1 MPRHANRSTPLV
13 FSGVLYSDD
22 TATGARLDSPAWFT
36 WLTTAST
43 FYYESPTG
51 TFTAHHEHRT
61 RGGQYWIAY
70 RRQAGVLRRI
80 HLGKPC
86 QLTAQRLADAAL
98 TLSHYF
104 DHP

>member
-1 MPRHANRSTPLV
+1 MTRIPFVAD
-13 FSGVLYSDD
+13 GVLQVAAGREAAAVVVG
-22 TATGARLDSPAWFT
+22 TPAWFA
-36 WLTTAST
+36 WLTNARS

-80 HLGKPC
+80 HLGKPS

-98 TLSHYF
+98 ALSHCS